1 MCSVATSQTISGT
14 TFNQLI
20 KEEVLSRN
28 PASKVSMQ
36 KEESKREFL
45 SFEEIQLLSATP
57 KPNIYTCN
65 AFLFS
70 CFTGLRISDLRLRLR
85 NQAANHFRQYGK
97 HYKTG

>member
-1 MCSVATSQTISGT
+1 MCTVATSQTISGT

-65 AFLFS
+65 AFLFFLFYRIKNIRFAITTPKPS
-70 CFTGLRISDLRLRLR
+70 CQPFSPIR
-85 NQAANHFRQYGK
+85 
-97 HYKTG
+97 